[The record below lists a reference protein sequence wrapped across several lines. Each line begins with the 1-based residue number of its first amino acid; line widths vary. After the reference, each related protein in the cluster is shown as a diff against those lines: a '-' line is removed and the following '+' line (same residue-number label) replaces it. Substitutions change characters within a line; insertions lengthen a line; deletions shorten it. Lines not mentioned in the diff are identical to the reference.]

1 MNRAP
6 HIAIL
11 TPFLHHASG
20 YGGIT
25 PWLVNLA
32 NGFVEK
38 GAKVDI
44 LVNAK
49 QETPLDYPPLDD
61 EIRTINQGYHKVE
74 AFKVLLNYL
83 KSEQPTVL
91 LTAGHRYNAMGA
103 WARRLYKGNTKIFLS
118 MHENISAGS
127 KNMSWLKK
135 NLRFSGVRQLFPAT
149 DGVISVS
156 QGVADD
162 LIKIGLPE
170 RCSRVI
176 YNPIVNHSLVEQ
188 SLAAVEHPWLQ
199 EKTQPVL
206 IGVGRLEK
214 QKDYPTLLRALAIIN
229 RSRPCRLIIL
239 GEGRERNALSSLAD
253 ELGIQ
258 QQLDMPGHTPNPFS
272 YMRTSDL
279 FVLSSAW
286 EGFGNVLA
294 EAMAVGTPV
303 VATDCPS
310 GPSEILN
317 DGEFGPLVTM
327 KEPEALA
334 SAICNT
340 LDHPLPAATLEAR
353 GHLFNVQFAVDQY
366 WMCMLGE
373 VSD

>member
-1 MNRAP
+1 MNKARP

-49 QETPLDYPPLDD
+49 QETQLNYPPLHDA
-61 EIRTINQGYHKVE
+61 IQVINQGYHKYE
-74 AFKVLLNYL
+74 AFKALLDYID
-83 KSEQPTVL
+83 KEHPSVL
-91 LTAGHRYNAMGA
+91 LTAGHRYNGMGA
-103 WARRLYKGNTKIFLS
+103 WAKRFVKGNTKIFLS

-135 NLRFSGVRQLFPAT
+135 RLRYSGIRHLFPTT

-156 QGVADD
+156 RGVADD
-162 LIKIGLPE
+162 LIKLGLPE
-170 RCSRVI
+170 KRSHVI
-176 YNPIVNHSLVEQ
+176 YNPIVNQTLIEQ
-188 SLAAVEHPWLQ
+188 SLAVTEHPWLQ
-199 EKTQPVL
+199 EKTTAVL
-206 IGVGRLEK
+206 VGVGRLEP
-214 QKDYPTLLRALAIIN
+214 QKDYQTLLRAVAIVN
-229 RSRPCRLIIL
+229 KRRPCRLIIL
-239 GEGRERNALSSLAD
+239 GEGREREALSSLANQ
-253 ELGIQ
+253 LGIQ
-258 QQLDMPGHTPNPFS
+258 PQLDMPGHVSNPFN
-272 YMRTSDL
+272 YMRASDL

-294 EAMAVGTPV
+294 EALAVGTPV
-303 VATDCPS
+303 VSTDCPS

-317 DGEFGPLVTM
+317 NGEFGPLVAM
-327 KEPEALA
+327 QDPNALA
-334 SAICNT
+334 KAICAT
-340 LDHPLPAATLEAR
+340 LDNPLPAETLQAR
-353 GHLFNVQFAVDQY
+353 GQSFSVQTAIDQY
-366 WMCMLGE
+366 WQHMLGE
-373 VSD
+373 I